1 MICPGITILFNPVIL
16 SKTLRLTVFA
26 ALALAFGC
34 GQPANRAAPAKVPLV
49 ITTAIMTKSGVEMV
63 LLPTGEFEMGSNSG
77 NADEAPVH
85 KVSISGFLMDRC
97 EVTQEQYEKL
107 ELPHPSHFRAPSN
120 PVEMIGWGQAI
131 AFCNARSSAEGL
143 RACYNEETGACDF
156 EADGYRL
163 PTEAEW
169 EYACRAGTAQNYSF
183 GSDPRIASQYAWFEE
198 NAAKQTHPVGQK
210 KPNAWGLC
218 DLHGNV
224 AEWCN
229 DPYDKAYYSTSP
241 SADPRGPREGTRYA
255 LRGGAWNSKA
265 KGLRSSARV
274 GETPGF
280 QDACFARDAI
290 GFRCVRKAPELTK
303 EISQ

>member
-1 MICPGITILFNPVIL
+1 MRTAKNCIFSLVL
-16 SKTLRLTVFA
+16 FA
-26 ALALAFGC
+26 ALALASGC
-34 GQPANRAAPAKVPLV
+34 GQPANRTAVAKAPPIIK
-49 ITTAIMTKSGVEMV
+49 TKSGVEMV
-63 LLPTGEFEMGSNSG
+63 LLPAGEFDMGSVSG

-85 KVSISGFLMDRC
+85 KVSVSAFLMDRC
-97 EVTQEQYEKL
+97 EVTQAQYDTL
-107 ELPHPSHFRAPSN
+107 ELPHPSHFRAPAN
-120 PVEMIGWGQAI
+120 PVEMVGWGQAI
-131 AFCNARSSAEGL
+131 AFCNARSLAEGQH
-143 RACYNEETGACDF
+143 ACYNEETGACDF

-169 EYACRAGTAQNYSF
+169 EYACSAGTAQDDSF
-183 GSDPRIASQYAWFEE
+183 GGDPRSASQFAWFDE

-210 KPNAWGLC
+210 RPNPWGLF

-229 DPYDKAYYSTSP
+229 DPYDKSYYSTSP
-241 SADPRGPREGTRYA
+241 SRNPRGPREGTRYA
-255 LRGGAWNSKA
+255 LRGGAWNSKI
-265 KGLRSSARV
+265 KGLRSSARI

-290 GFRCVRKAPELTK
+290 GFRCVRKAPEVTK